1 MNWQKHGGKI
11 RDTFVT
17 PMQEEEEVEE
27 KGQEE
32 NDTSFFGW
40 PPAPDLLVP
49 LLLVLVLLLLT
60 ILLAWLLHR
69 LVHLEN
75 IVAEYLIAHQAE
87 KEKRQT
93 GAAEA
98 RIVSSS
104 QADHLGRYR
113 VLCTLCSSNYLIL
126 SSLSISNIFTF
137 PFTWQPA

>member
-49 LLLVLVLLLLT
+49 LLLVLVLLFLT

-75 IVAEYLIAHQAE
+75 IEAEHSIAHQAE
-87 KEKRQT
+87 KEKRQI

-98 RIVSSS
+98 RIISSS

-113 VLCTLCSSNYLIL
+113 VLCTMCSSHYLIL
-126 SSLSISNIFTF
+126 SLSSLDIFTF
-137 PFTWQPA
+137 PFTCQPA

>member
-1 MNWQKHGGKI
+1 M
-11 RDTFVT
+11 T

-75 IVAEYLIAHQAE
+75 IVAEHSIAHQAE

-93 GAAEA
+93 GAAEE

-126 SSLSISNIFTF
+126 SLSSLDIFTF
-137 PFTWQPA
+137 PFTCQSV

>member
-69 LVHLEN
+69 LVHLEY
-75 IVAEYLIAHQAE
+75 I
-87 KEKRQT
+87 
-93 GAAEA
+93 G
-98 RIVSSS
+98 SS
-104 QADHLGRYR
+104 Q
-113 VLCTLCSSNYLIL
+113 
-126 SSLSISNIFTF
+126 F
-137 PFTWQPA
+137 PRPTCF

>member
-1 MNWQKHGGKI
+1 
-11 RDTFVT
+11 
-17 PMQEEEEVEE
+17 MQEEEEVVEE

-69 LVHLEN
+69 LVRLKYIVVEN
-75 IVAEYLIAHQAE
+75 MIAHQAE

-113 VLCTLCSSNYLIL
+113 VLCTMCSSHYLIL
-126 SSLSISNIFTF
+126 SLPSLDIFTF

>member
-1 MNWQKHGGKI
+1 
-11 RDTFVT
+11 
-17 PMQEEEEVEE
+17 MQEEEEVEE

-32 NDTSFFGW
+32 NDTSFFDW

-49 LLLVLVLLLLT
+49 LLLVLVLLFLT

-75 IVAEYLIAHQAE
+75 IVAEHSIAHQAE

-104 QADHLGRYR
+104 QADHLGRYQ
-113 VLCTLCSSNYLIL
+113 VLGSMSVWDNGPPPYPQISNYDHFCPKLH
-126 SSLSISNIFTF
+126 FKDRH
-137 PFTWQPA
+137 